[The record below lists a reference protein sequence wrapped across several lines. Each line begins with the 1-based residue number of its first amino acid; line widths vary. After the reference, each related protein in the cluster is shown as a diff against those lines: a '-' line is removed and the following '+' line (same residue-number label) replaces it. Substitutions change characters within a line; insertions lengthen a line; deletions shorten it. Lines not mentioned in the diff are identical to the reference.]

1 MKNLIIILTVFIILI
16 LSGCFYAPTGHLI
29 VSQRCDISTINTII
43 SCNIDTFTDKPS
55 DSAIKQVAELNSKSF
70 SLMNW
75 NMLKGKKTG
84 WKKDFL
90 RFSTISDLII
100 IQEACLSDDLW
111 EALQKNRLSWDLATS
126 FEFEKKKIGVL
137 TASMIEPDYQCAF
150 QNEEP
155 LIQVPKNILIT
166 RYPLFGTDQKLLVAN
181 VHLINFTLSSS
192 KYRAQLL
199 QMEKILIKHQG
210 PLIVS
215 GDFNS
220 WNSERL
226 AIVDTITK
234 RLRLKPVHF
243 DEDYRI
249 SIFGHNVDHIFY
261 RGLEPSKAVVSEV
274 TSSDHNPMWVTFRLA
289 DNDE

>member
-1 MKNLIIILTVFIILI
+1 MKKLIFTLMVSIILM

-29 VSQRCDISTINTII
+29 VSQRNDINTINTII
-43 SCNIDTFTDKPS
+43 SCDINPPTDQPPG
-55 DSAIKQVAELNSKSF
+55 SAIEQVAGLNSKGF

-75 NMLKGKKTG
+75 NMLKGKKSG
-84 WKKDFL
+84 WKKDFHH
-90 RFSTISDLII
+90 FSTISDLVI
-100 IQEACLSDDLW
+100 IQEACLSDDLL
-111 EALQKNRLSWDLATS
+111 EALHKNRLNWDLATS

-137 TASMIEPDYQCAF
+137 TASVIEPDYQCAF

-155 LIQVPKNILIT
+155 LIQIQKQILIT
-166 RYPLFGTDQKLLVAN
+166 RYPLSGTDQKLLVAN
-181 VHLINFTLSSS
+181 VHLINFTLSIS

-199 QMEKILIKHQG
+199 QMEQILSKHQG

-220 WNSERL
+220 WNSGRL

-243 DEDYRI
+243 DENHRI
-249 SIFGHNVDHIFY
+249 SIFGHNVDHIYY
-261 RGLEPSKAVVSEV
+261 RGLEPFKAVVSVV

-289 DNDE
+289 DNDK

>member
-1 MKNLIIILTVFIILI
+1 MKKLIITLMVFIILI

-29 VSQRCDISTINTII
+29 VSQRGDINTINTII
-43 SCNIDTFTDKPS
+43 SCDINPLTDQPPG
-55 DSAIKQVAELNSKSF
+55 SAIEQVAGLNSKGF

-75 NMLKGKKTG
+75 NMLKGRKTG
-84 WKKDFL
+84 WKKDFR
-90 RFSTISDLII
+90 RFSAISDLII
-100 IQEACLSDDLW
+100 IQEARLSDDLW
-111 EALQKNRLSWDLATS
+111 EALQKNRLNWDLATS
-126 FEFEKKKIGVL
+126 FEFKKEKIGVL
-137 TASMIEPDYQCAF
+137 TASIIEPDYQCTF

-166 RYPLFGTDQKLLVAN
+166 RYPLSGTDQKLLVAN

-199 QMEKILIKHQG
+199 QMEKILSKHQG
-210 PLIVS
+210 PLIIS

-243 DEDYRI
+243 DENYRI
-249 SIFGHNVDHIFY
+249 SIFGHNVDHIYY
-261 RGLEPSKAVVSEV
+261 RGLEPFKAVVSVV
-274 TSSDHNPMWVTFRLA
+274 TSSDHNPMLVTFGLA
-289 DNDE
+289 GNHE

>member
-1 MKNLIIILTVFIILI
+1 MKKLIITLTVFIILI
-16 LSGCFYAPTGHLI
+16 LSGCFYALTGHLI
-29 VSQRCDISTINTII
+29 VSQRGDINTINTTINCDI
-43 SCNIDTFTDKPS
+43 NPLTHQPQG
-55 DSAIKQVAELNSKSF
+55 SAMEQVTGLNSKGF

-75 NMLKGKKTG
+75 NMLKGKKIG
-84 WKKDFL
+84 WKRDFR

-111 EALQKNRLSWDLATS
+111 EALQKNRFNWDLATS
-126 FEFEKKKIGVL
+126 FEFKKKKIGVL
-137 TASMIEPDYQCAF
+137 TASMIEPDYQCTF

-155 LIQVPKNILIT
+155 LIQIPKNILIT
-166 RYPLFGTDQKLLVAN
+166 RYPLSETDQKLLVAN

-199 QMEKILIKHQG
+199 RMEQILSKHQG

-243 DEDYRI
+243 DKNYRI

-261 RGLEPSKAVVSEV
+261 RGLEPFKAVVSVV